1 MKRFRNWALCAL
13 AIFWIGCGGDGTIVG
28 GPPVVPLA
36 PGPVPPGTIL
46 SPGTGPVNSEDDAIA
61 RVFNLFLGIQA
72 RAGRGEV
79 RVGTGLEPLLNLY
92 IAPGGPFGNGV
103 TVTDADDPKTA
114 FTLDQPYYLFWVD
127 PNPIANLGHTCS
139 ILYLRAADGLL
150 VEQVVD
156 FDPLIGDRRL
166 LELESAKAQNLVYT
180 HEDWRALG
188 FSPGLSQLRS
198 LEELWKGVGEAG
210 GPRIGGLGVAGAT
223 EARRE
228 ADLDAGRDLFE
239 KMGGNPD
246 DFDSL
251 DDDEGDRKD
260 GFDLEE
266 ALAKASEGLG
276 EDDKFLFVLSSH
288 GGEDGTFQM
297 GTDFLTWEVL
307 CELIDQNVTAG
318 NVNLV
323 IDTCYA
329 GLAIPAF
336 DKWNGQAGKRV
347 RILTSTGTT
356 PSYSRANGLGINL
369 ECVLMKL
376 EEALAKAKEDGE
388 LTLDELEQAME
399 GVEVTDAEIDK
410 KICELI
416 GDVPGAVLD
425 PEMQAWK
432 DDYLDKPG
440 AGNEVDRSSGSR
452 KGGFDDR
459 PPAPNDPF
467 LEFLTRWAVLLEARD
482 VPGLTPLYIPG
493 FNYNGQDVQQINGLG
508 GTGTIQVSPIR
519 SLTVGGFP
527 ADSFFDVFFEIDVTR
542 SVAGPPAIAQTET
555 RNVHMRLQQTGPS
568 DFLIHTQQTVSQT
581 TTGTVSDG
589 TPPPPFPPL
598 PTFGDIT
605 IFGPG
610 GPLHPGDA
618 ILPGDLI
625 RVEGL
630 FPDLTGQA
638 GVIFGGQ
645 FHTFQPQGGGIFL
658 AQFPAPPLPT
668 GFYLVSVFAEHRNV
682 VVPGQQESF
691 AGRDRT
697 FEFPS
702 SDTGQR
708 PPEPW
713 NDVAVP

>member
-1 MKRFRNWALCAL
+1 M
-13 AIFWIGCGGDGTIVG
+13 
-28 GPPVVPLA
+28 
-36 PGPVPPGTIL
+36 
-46 SPGTGPVNSEDDAIA
+46 NSEEEAIA
-61 RVFNLFLGIQA
+61 RVFNLFLEIQPRGISS
-72 RAGRGEV
+72 RGAV
-79 RVGTGLEPLLNLY
+79 RIGSGLEPLLNLY
-92 IAPGGPFGNGV
+92 IAPGGPFGSTV
-103 TVTDADDPKTA
+103 TVTDADNPETA
-114 FTLDQPYYLFWVD
+114 FTLDQPYYLFWSD
-127 PNPIANLGHTCS
+127 PNPLANLGHHCS

-156 FDPLIGDRRL
+156 FDPLIGGSRL
-166 LELESAKAQNLVYT
+166 LEFESSRAANLVYT
-180 HEDWRALG
+180 HEDWRRLG
-188 FSPGLSQLRS
+188 YSPGLSQLRS
-198 LEELWKGVGEAG
+198 LEGLFKGVGEAG

-223 EARRE
+223 EERRG
-228 ADLDAGRDLFE
+228 ADLRAGRDLFE
-239 KMGGNPD
+239 KMGGDPN
-246 DFDSL
+246 DFDTL

-276 EDDKFLFVLSSH
+276 PDDKFLFVLSSH
-288 GGEDGTFQM
+288 GGTDGTFQM

-307 CELIDQNVTAG
+307 CALIDQNVTAG

-329 GLAIPAF
+329 GLAVPAF

-347 RILTSTGTT
+347 RILTSTGGT
-356 PSYSRANGLGINL
+356 PSYSRSNGLGINL
-369 ECVLMKL
+369 ECVIMKL

-388 LTLDELEQAME
+388 LTLDELEQAMA

-416 GDVPGAVLD
+416 GDVPGAVLS
-425 PEMQAWK
+425 PKLKAWK

-440 AGNEVDRSSGSR
+440 AGNKVERSSGSK

-459 PPAPNDPF
+459 PPAPIGPLIEDF
-467 LEFLTRWAVLLEARD
+467 LGRWAILLGNED

-493 FNYNGQDVQQINGLG
+493 FNYNGQNVGQINGLG
-508 GTGTIQVSPIR
+508 GGNVGLQVSPVRLQEI
-519 SLTVGGFP
+519 VNFP
-527 ADSFFDVFFEIDVTR
+527 ADSFFDVFFEVDVTR
-542 SVAGPPAIAQTET
+542 SVAGPPAITQTENHSI
-555 RNVHMRLQQTGPS
+555 RMRVQRTGPS
-568 DFLIHTQQTVSQT
+568 DFLIHTQQTLSQT

-589 TPPPPFPPL
+589 TPPPPIPTL
-598 PTFGDIT
+598 PTFGQVN

-610 GPLHPGDA
+610 GPLNPGDV

-645 FHTFQPQGGGIFL
+645 FHTFQPQGGGVFL

-668 GFYLVSVFAEHRNV
+668 GFYLVNVFAEHRNV
-682 VVPGQQESF
+682 ALPGQQESF

-697 FEFPS
+697 FEFIASESP
-702 SDTGQR
+702 GLI